1 MGALTKDVSE
11 TTSKIRQME
20 ARVTSIESDLIKL
33 GLLRNE
39 LQLTKS
45 QLQDVEARVERNEMK
60 NGIYFDAYRLEN
72 IKLYFDNY
80 LRVLNFSSLRNTLC
94 TTFVSSK
101 PLLL

>member
-11 TTSKIRQME
+11 TTLKIRQME

-72 IKLYFDNY
+72 IKLYSCARQLFARSQFIFPKKYSMPNI
-80 LRVLNFSSLRNTLC
+80 C
-94 TTFVSSK
+94 
-101 PLLL
+101 

>member
-60 NGIYFDAYRLEN
+60 NGIYFDAYRLEK
-72 IKLYFDNY
+72 IKLY
-80 LRVLNFSSLRNTLC
+80 SC
-94 TTFVSSK
+94 A
-101 PLLL
+101 

>member
-1 MGALTKDVSE
+1 
-11 TTSKIRQME
+11 ME

-72 IKLYFDNY
+72 IKLYSCALQLFARSQFILPKKYSMPNI
-80 LRVLNFSSLRNTLC
+80 C
-94 TTFVSSK
+94 
-101 PLLL
+101 